1 MLFHRGKPLPFT
13 LQGLPS
19 GGPDCIVHLV
29 DLDGVKRGN
38 VSFNLRGLDG
48 QSSRFTLHASTKV
61 KDLIQH
67 HLTRVDQ
74 LPHFYIGIVYLGK
87 VLSPERT
94 LFEEFVEEDCELV
107 AVNMLDLK
115 RGKGKGEKL

>member
-1 MLFHRGKPLPFT
+1 M
-13 LQGLPS
+13 
-19 GGPDCIVHLV
+19 V

-48 QSSRFTLHASTKV
+48 QTRRFTLNASTKV
-61 KDLIQH
+61 KDLVQH

-74 LPHFYIGIVYLGK
+74 LPHFYIGLVYLGK

-94 LFEEFVEEDCELV
+94 LFEEFVEEGCELV
-107 AVNMLDLK
+107 AVNMLDLQKRK
-115 RGKGKGEKL
+115 RGDEKL